1 MIDFYEEQKSGVLHE
16 YLSLSM
22 CNETDGYVIG
32 KYDFKAKEYI
42 FIYDKRT
49 GITGNFRRIDNDLLK
64 PDRRTEQSI
73 LHGSEDLSLNKVICG
88 EYIAM
93 IGSK

>member
-1 MIDFYEEQKSGVLHE
+1 
-16 YLSLSM
+16 M

-49 GITGNFRRIDNDLLK
+49 GITGISVG
-64 PDRRTEQSI
+64 SI
-73 LHGSEDLSLNKVICG
+73 MICWKTG
-88 EYIAM
+88 QKNGAKYFTWKR
-93 IGSK
+93 GLVFKQGYLWGVYSYD

>member
-32 KYDFKAKEYI
+32 NMILKQRSI
-42 FIYDKRT
+42 FLFTINEQVLR
-49 GITGNFRRIDNDLLK
+49 GISVG
-64 PDRRTEQSI
+64 SI
-73 LHGSEDLSLNKVICG
+73 MIC
-88 EYIAM
+88 
-93 IGSK
+93 

>member
-49 GITGNFRRIDNDLLK
+49 GITGISVG
-64 PDRRTEQSI
+64 SI
-73 LHGSEDLSLNKVICG
+73 MIC
-88 EYIAM
+88 
-93 IGSK
+93 